1 MEFIEYNKEEIFK
14 QRNNLARIQ
23 AKFLNLFGVNDI
35 FSNSKVYEVVIAN
48 ELNHELIKGHS
59 GSRDAFDKNGE
70 YEYKHFKE
78 TSSNHS
84 WTFNDFSD
92 ATIDKLNSCESVI
105 FAHINDTIY
114 PPKLD
119 WYYNVPGHIM
129 AKYLEEKTQSIQNT
143 RKMINISS
151 NQIENTLNIKKIIID
166 KINVTGVYYS
176 MLKTI
181 FDSIT
186 ELEKLTKSKGL
197 LTSNKIFELLTAVEL
212 NHNMESEQGG
222 RAGAHD
228 AYDKI
233 GNVYE
238 YKISKNHSWNFQDI
252 SDNVLNKY
260 LLDKEIIL
268 AVKNPEKLEIIEIY
282 SAEPS
287 KTVNRLKEKLKE
299 KTDTKLEKDNT
310 GLRRLQVSL
319 SKGDLEVIQ
328 AKKIY

>member
-1 MEFIEYNKEEIFK
+1 MQFITYQKNEILK
-14 QRNNLARIQ
+14 HRNNLAKIQ
-23 AKFLNLFGVNDI
+23 AKFLELFGVNDI

-59 GSRDAFDKNGE
+59 GSRDAFDKYGE

-92 ATIDKLNSCESVI
+92 STIEKLNSCQSVI
-105 FAHINDTIY
+105 FAHVDDTIY

-119 WYYNVPGHIM
+119 WYYDVPGHVM
-129 AKYLEEKTQSIQNT
+129 SKYLEEKTQSIQNT
-143 RKMINISS
+143 RKMINVSAK
-151 NQIENTLNIKKIIID
+151 QIETNLGIQKTHKTTVNQQ
-166 KINVTGVYYS
+166 GAYYN

-186 ELEKLTKSKGL
+186 ELEKLTMSKGL

-212 NHNMESEQGG
+212 GHNMESEQGG

-228 AYDKI
+228 AFDKD
-233 GNVYE
+233 GNIYE

-252 SDNVLNKY
+252 SENVLNKY
-260 LLDKEIIL
+260 LLDNEIIL
-268 AVKNPEKLEIIEIY
+268 AVKNPEKLEIIDIY
-282 SAEPS
+282 TAKPENTIP
-287 KTVNRLKEKLKE
+287 RLKEKLAEKE
-299 KTDTKLEKDNT
+299 ARNGK
-310 GLRRLQVSL
+310 LRRLQVSL
-319 SKGDLEVIQ
+319 SKGDLKVIK
-328 AKKIY
+328 ATKIL

>member
-1 MEFIEYNKEEIFK
+1 MQFITYQKDEILK
-14 QRNNLARIQ
+14 QRNNLAKIQ
-23 AKFLNLFGVNDI
+23 AKFLELFGVNDI

-59 GSRDAFDKNGE
+59 GSRDAFDKDGE

-92 ATIDKLNSCESVI
+92 STIEKLNSCQSVV
-105 FAHINDTIY
+105 FAHVDDTIY

-119 WYYNVPGHIM
+119 WYYDVPGHVM
-129 AKYLEEKTQSIQNT
+129 SKYLEEKTQSIQNT
-143 RKMINISS
+143 RKMINVSAK
-151 NQIENTLNIKKIIID
+151 QIETNLGIQKTHKTTVNQQSA
-166 KINVTGVYYS
+166 YYN

-186 ELEKLTKSKGL
+186 ELEKLTMSKGL

-212 NHNMESEQGG
+212 GHNMESEQGG

-228 AYDKI
+228 AFDKY

-238 YKISKNHSWNFQDI
+238 YKISKNHAWNFQDI
-252 SDNVLNKY
+252 SENVLNKY
-260 LLDKEIIL
+260 LLDNEIIL
-268 AVKNPEKLEIIEIY
+268 AVKNPEKLEIIDIY
-282 SAEPS
+282 TAKPEN
-287 KTVNRLKEKLKE
+287 TVPRLKEKLAEKE
-299 KTDTKLEKDNT
+299 ARNGK
-310 GLRRLQVSL
+310 LRRLKVSL
-319 SKGDLEVIQ
+319 SKSDLKVIK
-328 AKKIY
+328 ATKIL